1 MRVALFITC
10 FNDLLFPD
18 VGRAV
23 VRLLERLGHT
33 VEFPDAQTCCGQIH
47 FNSGYRDDCVPL
59 VRRFA
64 EAFDGYDA
72 VVTPSASCAAMVRHH
87 HGLVADETGSPEL
100 VEGVARVAPL
110 TYELSEFLVDVLG
123 VEDVGA
129 RFPHTVA
136 FHPTCHSLRLLHIGD
151 RPQRLLGAVDGL
163 KLVDLPGA
171 EECCGFGGTFAVK
184 NADTSVAMG
193 VDKTAAIRST
203 GAEVL
208 ASADT
213 SCLMHLGG
221 LLSRQGAPIRV
232 MHLAEILASEASDD
246 PGGRREGAA

>member
-23 VRLLERLGHT
+23 VSLLTRLGQE
-33 VEFPDAQTCCGQIH
+33 VEFPEGQTCCGQIH

-64 EAFDGYDA
+64 TEFAGYD
-72 VVTPSASCAAMVRHH
+72 VIVTPSASCAAMVRHH
-87 HGLVADETGSPEL
+87 HVTVADGA
-100 VEGVARVAPL
+100 GDARLSTAVGDVAPRVR
-110 TYELSEFLVDVLG
+110 ELSEFLVDDLG
-123 VEDVGA
+123 VTDVGA
-129 RFPHTVA
+129 VFPGTVA

-151 RPQRLLGAVDGL
+151 RPRRLLEAVEGL
-163 KLVDLPGA
+163 RLVDLPGA
-171 EECCGFGGTFAVK
+171 LECCGFGGTFAVK

-193 VDKTAAIRST
+193 QDKIDAVLAS

-208 ASADT
+208 TSADT

-221 LLSRQGAPIRV
+221 LLSRRRSPVRV
-232 MHLAEILASEASDD
+232 MHVAEILATT
-246 PGGRREGAA
+246 GARA